1 MKNPGLFFTT
11 VAVVLILGRTLGGRF
26 LDLYNR
32 EKVIVPC
39 LVAYMVS
46 MAVLAFS
53 ETLPMFILVGVIF
66 GIGNAFLMPSLVAYV
81 LDREGSS
88 TGPAMGTFT
97 AVSDLGLSLG
107 PVIMGMV
114 IHISGYPA
122 MFLCLASIGVI
133 NVLYFY
139 FFVAEKRRSVD
150 GHGQ

>member
-1 MKNPGLFFTT
+1 VDHGVKNPGLFFTT

-39 LVAYMVS
+39 LVAYIVS

-53 ETLPMFILVGVIF
+53 ET
-66 GIGNAFLMPSLVAYV
+66 
-81 LDREGSS
+81 
-88 TGPAMGTFT
+88 
-97 AVSDLGLSLG
+97 
-107 PVIMGMV
+107 
-114 IHISGYPA
+114 
-122 MFLCLASIGVI
+122 
-133 NVLYFY
+133 LYFY